1 MMANRYDLIVV
12 GGGTSGLE
20 AAKTAAKNGLKV
32 ALLERKTHPAKL
44 YRSCAQMFL
53 MNMDSFY
60 NEQMYFSREQK
71 KWVFPVNNFSVNYS
85 GDYRE
90 FYALHFIAPNAQ
102 DRIEVGDYEKNQS
115 GQGTP
120 AVVFDKGA
128 LLNGLFEE
136 GHKAGVDYFL
146 ERNVIDVRKTPEGVE
161 IRTRRGERFLGT
173 FCIAADGVNSRLA
186 RILGLNRERIFLHTS
201 KANSYYVTGVKF
213 DRSEMICLG
222 LCHDRGGL
230 GTIQFCLLPSVY
242 RNDEYWLYI
251 VGQERFDFLV
261 NKSPFSKWFHSV
273 EITHTRCAITS
284 NWSPAREPF
293 KDNVV
298 FVGDSVW
305 FAEAENTG
313 ALLSGHKAAHAVST
327 ALHTGM
333 VNREGVIDYINWWKH
348 NWADTHDYKEFLCY
362 PVFNRL
368 FSEEEHNYLHSI
380 VTQKLPWTLNPF
392 KLYDRLMQGI
402 KPHMARISEE
412 KPVLAKKI
420 AMFRPEVTPALMK
433 QVARAGYP
441 PC

>member
-1 MMANRYDLIVV
+1 
-12 GGGTSGLE
+12 
-20 AAKTAAKNGLKV
+20 
-32 ALLERKTHPAKL
+32 
-44 YRSCAQMFL
+44 
-53 MNMDSFY
+53 
-60 NEQMYFSREQK
+60 
-71 KWVFPVNNFSVNYS
+71 
-85 GDYRE
+85 
-90 FYALHFIAPNAQ
+90 
-102 DRIEVGDYEKNQS
+102 
-115 GQGTP
+115 
-120 AVVFDKGA
+120 
-128 LLNGLFEE
+128 
-136 GHKAGVDYFL
+136 
-146 ERNVIDVRKTPEGVE
+146 
-161 IRTRRGERFLGT
+161 
-173 FCIAADGVNSRLA
+173 
-186 RILGLNRERIFLHTS
+186 
-201 KANSYYVTGVKF
+201 
-213 DRSEMICLG
+213 MICLG

-242 RNDEYWLYI
+242 RSDEYWLYV

-261 NKSPFSKWFHSV
+261 NRSPFSKWFHSV

-305 FAEAENTG
+305 FAEAENSG

-412 KPVLAKKI
+412 KPALAQKI
-420 AMFRPEVTPALMK
+420 AMFSPR
-433 QVARAGYP
+433 
-441 PC
+441 